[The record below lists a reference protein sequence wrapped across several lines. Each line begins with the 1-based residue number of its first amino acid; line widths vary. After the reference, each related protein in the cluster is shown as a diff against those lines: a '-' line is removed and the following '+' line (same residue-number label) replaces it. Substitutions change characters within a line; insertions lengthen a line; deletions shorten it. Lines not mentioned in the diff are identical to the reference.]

1 MTARGEI
8 VVDER
13 GRTSLARVRT
23 RKFPRY
29 QAQELAD
36 GTIILRPLVTVPVS
50 MLRHPGELEER
61 RTLEDPGEQ
70 PPQG

>member
-23 RKFPRY
+23 RKFSRY
-29 QAQELAD
+29 QARELAD
-36 GTIILRPLVTVPVS
+36 GTIILTPLVTVPAAT
-50 MLRHPGELEER
+50 LPRPGRGSLKGQIEFDP
-61 RTLEDPGEQ
+61 EDL
-70 PPQG
+70 